1 MPFSVPSKK
10 TGKTYYLHS
19 KEVTLRGNRKQIIY
33 FFAGAVQEG
42 AVENLPAGYTIGENS
57 KTGLPVLKK
66 V

>member
-1 MPFSVPSKK
+1 MSFSVASKK

-19 KEVTLRGNRKQIIY
+19 KEVTLRGNRKQVIY
-33 FFAGAVQEG
+33 FFAGQVQAG
-42 AVENLPAGYTIGENS
+42 AVDNLPSGYGIGENS

>member
-1 MPFSVPSKK
+1 MPFSASSKK

-19 KEVTLRGNRKQIIY
+19 KEVTLRGNRKQTIY
-33 FFAGAVQEG
+33 FFAGEVQAG
-42 AVENLPAGYTIGENS
+42 AVESLPPGYAIGENS